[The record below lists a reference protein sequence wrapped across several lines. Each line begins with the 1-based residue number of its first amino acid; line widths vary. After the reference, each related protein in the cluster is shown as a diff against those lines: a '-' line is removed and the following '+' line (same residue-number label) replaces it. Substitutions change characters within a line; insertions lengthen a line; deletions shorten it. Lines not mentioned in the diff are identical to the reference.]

1 MRNYPIILTLF
12 TCCLCVFITTS
23 CLDDEQVALPIELNA
38 TVEIVDS
45 TVVLTNNDNINITN
59 ALVVLEKPTGD
70 SLNGAP
76 LALPYAI
83 EGYNLNMGLTDSIP
97 LSNFK
102 RDNNTES
109 YPTQVVP
116 LLFRLDFENGNT
128 TGFIEKRF

>member
-1 MRNYPIILTLF
+1 MRNFPIISTVF

-23 CLDDEQVALPIELNA
+23 CLNNDDVNLPIELDA

-45 TVVLTNNDNINITN
+45 TVILINNDINITD

-76 LALPYAI
+76 LTLPYSI
-83 EGYNLNMGLTDSIP
+83 DGYNLNMGLTDSIP
-97 LSNFK
+97 LSEFK
-102 RDNNTES
+102 RDNNSES
-109 YPTQVVP
+109 YPAEVAP
-116 LLFRLDFENGNT
+116 LLFRLDFANGNA